1 MTHAQIA
8 TMIQSI
14 GLPFAYYQFPNDTPQ
29 SPPFICFLYPD
40 NNDVIADN
48 TNYQKIERLV
58 IELYTDDKD
67 FLLEQAVEA
76 VLNANGL
83 VFSRDEEFLDSERMH
98 ETIYETNV
106 IITEDLTN
114 GEQNQIRH

>member
-29 SPPFICFLYPD
+29 APPFICFFYPD

-48 TNYQKIERLV
+48 SNYQKIERLV
-58 IELYTDDKD
+58 IELYTDYKD
-67 FLLEQAVEA
+67 FLLEAAVES
-76 VLNANGL
+76 VLTSYGL

-98 ETIYETNV
+98 ETIYESNV

-114 GEQNQIRH
+114 GEQD

>member
-1 MTHAQIA
+1 MTHEQVA
-8 TMIQSI
+8 TMIRSI
-14 GLPFAYYQFPNDTPQ
+14 GIPFAYYQFPNDTPQ
-29 SPPFICFLYPD
+29 SPPFICFFYPD

-48 TNYQKIERLV
+48 TNYAKIERLV

-67 FLLEQAVEA
+67 FSLEQEIEA

-106 IITEDLTN
+106 IITSE
-114 GEQNQIRH
+114 ER

>member
-1 MTHAQIA
+1 MTHEQVA
-8 TMIQSI
+8 TMIRSI
-14 GLPFAYYQFPNDTPQ
+14 GIPFAYYQFPNDTPQ
-29 SPPFICFLYPD
+29 SPPFICFFYPD

-48 TNYQKIERLV
+48 TNYAKIERLV

-67 FLLEQAVEA
+67 FSLEQEIEA

-98 ETIYETNV
+98 ETIYETDV
-106 IITEDLTN
+106 IITSE
-114 GEQNQIRH
+114 ER

>member
-1 MTHAQIA
+1 MTHAQIS

-14 GLPFAYYQFPNDTPQ
+14 GLPFAYYQFPDDTPQ
-29 SPPFICFLYPD
+29 APPFICFFYPD

-48 TNYQKIERLV
+48 TNYQKIEHLA

-67 FLLEQAVEA
+67 FSLEQEIEA

-83 VFSRDEEFLDSERMH
+83 VFSRDEQSLDSERMH
-98 ETIYETNV
+98 ETIYETDV
-106 IITEDLTN
+106 IITE
-114 GEQNQIRH
+114 ER